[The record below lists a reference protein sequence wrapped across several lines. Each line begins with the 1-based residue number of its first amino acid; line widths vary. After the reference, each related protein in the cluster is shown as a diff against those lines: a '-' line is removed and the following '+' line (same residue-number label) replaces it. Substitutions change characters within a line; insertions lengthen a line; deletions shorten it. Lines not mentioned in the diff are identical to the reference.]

1 MVCGECGRTIT
12 WETQKGHYYGR
23 CTKYKSN
30 CSQKKY
36 SREEKVDEQVMQILD
51 SFKIENSRDIGYISG
66 MEKVLVTGGAGFIG
80 SHLAERLLKE
90 KKQVLILDNFDDFYD
105 PREKRENIV
114 GLLKN
119 NKVELIKGDIRNKN
133 LVRRIFNKHNPRVVV
148 HLAARTGVRASI
160 ENPVLYQEINYLG
173 TANILEVAKDFNL
186 RNFIFGSSSSVY
198 GERSKVPFK
207 EEDRVERSISPYG
220 ASKVAAEEILHVY
233 HHLYDIPIT
242 CLRLFTVY
250 GPKQRPDLAIRKFIN
265 FIYKGKEL
273 TMYGDGTSRR
283 DYTYISDIVEGIVSA
298 VKKPRAFEVVN
309 LGNSSPVLLKD
320 LIKHIEK
327 NVGKKA
333 KIRQIEEQPGD
344 VSQTYADISKAK
356 RLYNW
361 KPEVKIKDGLKQ
373 MIEWYV
379 DKYGEKS

>member
-1 MVCGECGRTIT
+1 
-12 WETQKGHYYGR
+12 
-23 CTKYKSN
+23 
-30 CSQKKY
+30 
-36 SREEKVDEQVMQILD
+36 
-51 SFKIENSRDIGYISG
+51 

-90 KKQVLILDNFDDFYD
+90 KKQVLILDNFDDFYG

-119 NKVELIKGDIRNKN
+119 NEAELIKGDIRNKS

-148 HLAARTGVRASI
+148 HLAARAGVRASI
-160 ENPVLYQEINYLG
+160 EDPVLCQEINYLG

-207 EEDRVERSISPYG
+207 EEDRVERPISPYG
-220 ASKVAAEEILHVY
+220 ASKTAAEEILYVY
-233 HHLYDIPIT
+233 HHLYNIPIT

-250 GPKQRPDLAIRKFIN
+250 GPRQRPDLAIRKFIN
-265 FIYKGKEL
+265 LIYKGEEL

-361 KPEVKIKDGLKQ
+361 KPEVKIEDGLKQ
-373 MIEWYV
+373 AVEWYV